1 MGTPIPSKKKKGTH
15 ITTIYFDTIYVV
27 VAIHCVIKRERER
40 VEEDTVNLML
50 PGEKKGGF

>member
-1 MGTPIPSKKKKGTH
+1 MGTPIPSKKIGTH

-27 VAIHCVIKRERER
+27 VAIHCVIKRER